1 MSSPPRPCRYC
12 AKPFQPS
19 RFHPEQTACSSKP
32 CQDQRRAANRSQKLA
47 SDAEYREVCRDSARK
62 WRAANKGYWKQYR
75 ARNPQ
80 SAAQNCDQQ
89 RQRDERQRLLD
100 LANNN
105 LASGLKSFDAT
116 VWIFEPSQGHLANNN
131 LAPSKVLILQR
142 DPRKPASQAAS
153 CKQHPSGLEHPFCPT
168 TEEAIRL
175 PLANSC

>member
-19 RFHPEQTACSSKP
+19 RFHPTQAVCSSKP
-32 CQDQRRAANRSQKLA
+32 CQDQRRAASRAQQLA
-47 SDAEYREVCRDSARK
+47 NDAEYREVCRDSARK
-62 WRAANKGYWKQYR
+62 WRAANKDYWKQYR

-80 SAAQNCDQQ
+80 STAHNRDQQ

-105 LASGLKSFDAT
+105 LASGLKPFDAT
-116 VWIFEPSQGHLANNN
+116 VWIVAPSQGHLANNN
-131 LAPSKVLILQR
+131 LAPSKILILQR

-153 CKQHPSGLEHPFCPT
+153 CKQHPSSLGPPFCPT
-168 TEEAIRL
+168 TEEAPL
-175 PLANSC
+175 PPLANSC

>member
-19 RFHPEQTACSSKP
+19 RFHPAQAVCSSKP
-32 CQDQRRAANRSQKLA
+32 CQNQRRAANRAEKLA
-47 SDAEYREVCRDSARK
+47 NDAEYREVCRDSARK
-62 WRAANKGYWKQYR
+62 WRAANKDYWKQYR

-80 SAAQNCDQQ
+80 SAAHNRDRQ
-89 RQRDERQRLLD
+89 RQRDDRQRLLD

-105 LASGLKSFDAT
+105 SASSLKSFDAT
-116 VWIFEPSQGHLANNN
+116 VWIVAPSQVHLANNN

-142 DPRKPASQAAS
+142 EPRKPTNQAAS
-153 CKQHPSGLEHPFCPT
+153 CKQHPSGSGHPFCPT
-168 TEEAIRL
+168 TEETAPL